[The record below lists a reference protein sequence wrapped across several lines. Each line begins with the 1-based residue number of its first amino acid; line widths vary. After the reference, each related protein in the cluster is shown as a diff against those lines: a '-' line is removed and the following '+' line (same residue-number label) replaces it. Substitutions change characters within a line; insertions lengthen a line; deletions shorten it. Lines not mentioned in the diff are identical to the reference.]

1 MRLGDKDFKSG
12 WEVRRKCRL
21 IGGEDIKT
29 PLQMRMQGEFYQ
41 IIIEKDEN
49 F

>member
-29 PLQMRMQGEFYQ
+29 PLANEDARGVMV
-41 IIIEKDEN
+41 IIN
-49 F
+49 N